1 MQQSQK
7 KRIVFTTWGAALFE
21 SATHYVKEEQS
32 VTKSNLRQAE
42 LAETV
47 SS

>member
-1 MQQSQK
+1 MQQCQK
-7 KRIVFTTWGAALFE
+7 KRIVFRTWGAALFE
-21 SATHYVKEEQS
+21 SAQFVKEEQS

>member
-1 MQQSQK
+1 MQERQE
-7 KRIVFTTWGAALFE
+7 KRIVFTTWRAALFE
-21 SATHYVKEEQS
+21 SATHYVKGEQS